1 MILILLFLP
10 PSSVCLIH
18 IPVVYIVQTAD
29 FQNYWFSCTILIK
42 TPFKLQK
49 EFVFKNLLLLRY
61 QDNIEFTGFV
71 LWGFFYFFH
80 THYFGH

>member
-18 IPVVYIVQTAD
+18 SFMVYKMQTVD

-42 TPFKLQK
+42 TLFELWK
-49 EFVFKNLLLLRY
+49 EFGLKKFILLKY
-61 QDNIEFTGFV
+61 QDNIEFTDFV
-71 LWGFFYFFH
+71 VWGFFYYFFN
-80 THYFGH
+80 T